1 VNGVV
6 SKRINSENLARKG
19 DSKAA
24 INPRT
29 VMGAITGATKIF
41 AGTVTGAN
49 CPESK
54 TITGMQN
61 TVALIGIASASTIQS
76 TFKYFR
82 SLTFIIGEKINIPA
96 VAKTDNAK
104 PGSTD

>member
-1 VNGVV
+1 V
-6 SKRINSENLARKG
+6 SKRINSENFAMKG

-41 AGTVTGAN
+41 AGIVAGAN
-49 CPESK
+49 WPESK
-54 TITGMQN
+54 TITGIQN

-76 TFKYFR
+76 TFIYFN

-96 VAKTDNAK
+96 VAKTDSAK